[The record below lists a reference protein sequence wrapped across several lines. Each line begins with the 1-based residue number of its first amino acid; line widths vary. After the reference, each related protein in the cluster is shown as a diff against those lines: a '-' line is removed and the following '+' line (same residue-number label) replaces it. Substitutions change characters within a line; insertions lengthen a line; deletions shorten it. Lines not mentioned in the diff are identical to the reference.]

1 MKRSP
6 ETEWGAAKRQR
17 SATGAVRKY
26 EFRRTYQRTSSV
38 RVALGRAV
46 ADPLW
51 AKLFRET
58 SSKMTTLSWIARKK
72 KPQAFFFSSP
82 ITLVNVG

>member
-58 SSKMTTLSWIARKK
+58 SSKMTTAQGPFVDREGL
-72 KPQAFFFSSP
+72 
-82 ITLVNVG
+82 